1 MLASSATRWV
11 WTPGDIDLDAMAAS
25 ADTADIRVAVGTTGD
40 GADGFRRSHFEA
52 ITTQQMM
59 ARLHSRQQVARF
71 TDVELVSLITA
82 DPDRTAEFV
91 ARVLGDLAAASTE
104 LQDTVRVFVD
114 CQCNASRAAARLY
127 THRNTLLR
135 RLARADELLPQPL
148 TEHSVSVA
156 VALDVL
162 RWTGLTESRVQS
174 NTASR

>member
-1 MLASSATRWV
+1 MGLDA
-11 WTPGDIDLDAMAAS
+11 GDIDLDAMAAS

-40 GADGFRRSHFEA
+40 GVDGFRRSHFEA

-91 ARVLGDLAAASTE
+91 SRVLGDLASAGTE

-114 CQCNASRAAARLY
+114 SQRNASRAAVRLY

-135 RLARADELLPQPL
+135 WLARADELLPQPL

-162 RWTGLTESRVQS
+162 RWTGLTENRV
-174 NTASR
+174 